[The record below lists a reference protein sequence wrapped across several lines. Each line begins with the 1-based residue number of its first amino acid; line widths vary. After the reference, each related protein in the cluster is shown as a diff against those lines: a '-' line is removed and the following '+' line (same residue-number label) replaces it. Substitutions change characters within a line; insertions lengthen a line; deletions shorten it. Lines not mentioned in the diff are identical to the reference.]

1 MVMQRTTHP
10 SQIAILSDHVE
21 AWRRDNRW
29 SRETVVDQIV
39 QAHNRIGGPQT
50 TGIRFEPNTTDTFE
64 RMRVN
69 ADRVFRWLDD
79 RSKDKNLFPFNF
91 QPSLLAALPDDR
103 RVLLMNDL
111 LRPVDLQV
119 STVID
124 GDDEPTI
131 EEIALH
137 FRAIVTQ
144 TADATVAS
152 SQLLDGIHAGEAEH
166 AEARLSLASAA
177 IKRMRGLVTRIIKRR
192 NKCA

>member
-1 MVMQRTTHP
+1 MVMQRATHP
-10 SQIAILSDHVE
+10 SPIAIISDHVE

-91 QPSLLAALPDDR
+91 LPSLLAALPDDR

-111 LRPVDLQV
+111 LRPAGLQV
-119 STVID
+119 SAVID

-144 TADATVAS
+144 TADATVAA
-152 SQLLDGIHAGEAEH
+152 SQLLDGVHAGEAEH